1 MMGYVSKT
9 GATEDLLQKYGL
21 RLVAIDRPGYGQ
33 SDPHHAQTFKSTAKD
48 IEYMMEKLD
57 MGDKIWLLGFSMGGA
72 YCWGAARHIPERLAG
87 IALAAPVGNFWWKV

>member
-1 MMGYVSKT
+1 M
-9 GATEDLLQKYGL
+9 
-21 RLVAIDRPGYGQ
+21 VAIDRPGYGQ